1 MRRNIGNKLYRGRV
15 YGGYHFARRSDE
27 NGGKYMN
34 IIGVDDQKAV
44 VITLEK
50 MLKKI
55 GPDGQHR
62 FYTDPIKAFNDLEK
76 PVEVAF
82 LDIEMPDMDGLE
94 LAKRII
100 DRYPLCNIIFL
111 TGHSEYSIPAFDLN
125 ASGYILKPFSQNKL
139 RNALEH
145 RRYRAPELSD
155 KPVKVQCFGTFE
167 VFVNNK
173 QVQFS
178 RSKSKELLAYLIDR
192 GGAMCDMDMIIGN
205 IEPGSAT
212 DRLTKNKIRV
222 YIGDLKN
229 TFDALGIHDIIIRE
243 TGSVGVNKSLLDCD
257 YYRLLNN
264 DPFAISLY
272 TGEYMTQYEFAEETR
287 EWLNV
292 KYSKDRGIY
301 N

>member
-1 MRRNIGNKLYRGRV
+1 
-15 YGGYHFARRSDE
+15 
-27 NGGKYMN
+27 MN

-50 MLKKI
+50 MLEKI
-55 GPDGQHR
+55 DPEGQHR
-62 FYTDPIKAFNDLEK
+62 FYTDPMKAVGDLEQ

-82 LDIEMPDMDGLE
+82 LDIEMPGMDGLE
-94 LAKRII
+94 LARRII
-100 DRYPLCNIIFL
+100 ERYPLCNIIFL
-111 TGHSEYSIPAFDLN
+111 TGHSEYSIPAFDIN
-125 ASGYILKPFSQNKL
+125 ASGYILKPFSQDKL

-145 RRYRAPELSD
+145 RRYRAPELYD
-155 KPVKVQCFGTFE
+155 KPVKVQCFGAFE

-173 QVQFS
+173 QVQFA
-178 RSKSKELLAYLIDR
+178 RSKSKELLGLLIDR

-205 IEPGSAT
+205 IEPGSAADT
-212 DRLTKNKIRV
+212 LTKNKIRV

-229 TFDALGIHDIIIRE
+229 TFDALGINNIIIRE
-243 TGSVGVNKSLLDCD
+243 PGTVGINKSLLDCD
-257 YYRLLNN
+257 YYRLLSN

-287 EWLNV
+287 AWLNA
-292 KYSKDRGIY
+292 KYSKDRGNY